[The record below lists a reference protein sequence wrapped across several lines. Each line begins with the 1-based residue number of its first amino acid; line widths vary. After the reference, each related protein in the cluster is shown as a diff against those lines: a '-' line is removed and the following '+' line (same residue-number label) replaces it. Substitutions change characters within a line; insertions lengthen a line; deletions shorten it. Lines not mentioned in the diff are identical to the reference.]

1 MMKPLNSD
9 GVPYVGNDRFEGYC
23 ADVVKKIA
31 DIVRFDYKIVPVKD
45 GRYGGRNENGS
56 WDGMVGELVR
66 HVSIGTW
73 ARTYSSSI
81 ANTL

>member
-31 DIVRFDYKIVPVKD
+31 HIVRFDYKIVPVKD

-66 HVSIGTW
+66 HVSICMW
-73 ARTYSSSI
+73 ART
-81 ANTL
+81 